1 MIIAEIFCPTPPSI
15 PHTTISPPVDS
26 WQSDFAINT
35 TLAYE
40 CHPGFRFIDGTENAT
55 VTCDVTGVWVGID
68 SLADSDRCP
77 VLRVV
82 EHVIVED
89 GHMNATTG
97 NTERMVCETG
107 YRFTDSSHFASIS
120 CGPDLQWEGSIPEC
134 ERISCPEIGSIPH
147 ATLNSTDRLYDSHV
161 TITCDTGYRTQDD
174 VNSLV
179 VRCTET
185 GEWSSNLTS
194 SLCSSKCKQ

>member
-1 MIIAEIFCPTPPSI
+1 MQKQVKHESIIAEIFCPTPPSI
-15 PHTTISPPVDS
+15 PHTTVSPPVDS

-40 CHPGFRFIDGTENAT
+40 CQPGFRFIDGSENAT

-107 YRFTDSSHFASIS
+107 YQFVDGSPYFDLTCVELNEELVWNGIS
-120 CGPDLQWEGSIPEC
+120 PQC
-134 ERISCPEIGSIPH
+134 ERN
-147 ATLNSTDRLYDSHV
+147 TTFFM
-161 TITCDTGYRTQDD
+161 
-174 VNSLV
+174 
-179 VRCTET
+179 
-185 GEWSSNLTS
+185 
-194 SLCSSKCKQ
+194 